1 MTSLLMTVHVHV
13 SSVHVCMIIMH
24 VCVNFSKGKH
34 MKLSIL
40 AIISRVDKRE
50 RVPNSSIPGL
60 FEVQST
66 PAYV

>member
-1 MTSLLMTVHVHV
+1 MCA
-13 SSVHVCMIIMH
+13 CMIIMH

-34 MKLSIL
+34 MKLSIV